1 MKKTTLIATSIFFF
15 SGASLAA
22 DPAWLAD
29 FKKADLNDSGG
40 LSMAELDKSKASR
53 IQPIKTNFAAIDHDQ
68 DGHVTR
74 SEYESYLAKQVTKMP
89 AKQFTRADLNDSG
102 GLSRVEIEKS
112 TDKAFDPLRQNF
124 DLIDSDKDGQVSYA
138 EYESFIATN
147 NKATTAPTATSK
159 LSPPKD
165 QCQPNCGVVIAVDRY
180 KIKGEG
186 SALGAIAG
194 GVAGGVLGN
203 QVGDSTVATV
213 GGAAGGAYVGHKI
226 EERLKTKKMVKITV
240 KLDSGAQQDFDIEA
254 DKSPY
259 AKGERVRIEDGKL
272 EKYTAK

>member
-1 MKKTTLIATSIFFF
+1 MKKTTIIATSIFFL

-22 DPAWLAD
+22 DPVWLAD

-147 NKATTAPTATSK
+147 NKATTAPTVTSK